1 MIAISS
7 RELRPGNHVG
17 TINDN
22 PKSGDYSVGCLQ
34 VNIIKTANADNLSN
48 IARIASKYGYI
59 GGINQS
65 ELAKWLGNPNNNA
78 VVANYLYKNS
88 TIARQW
94 PNTSIMLGIKD

>member
-22 PKSGDYSVGCLQ
+22 PNTGDYSVGCLQ

-48 IARIASKYGYI
+48 IARIARQYGYS
-59 GGINQS
+59 GNTNQG
-65 ELAKWLGNPNNNA
+65 ELAKWLGTPENNVA
-78 VVANYLYKNS
+78 VANYLYKNS
-88 TIARQW
+88 TLARQW
-94 PNTSIMLGIKD
+94 PNTSRSLGVKD